1 MRQLP
6 TGTIT
11 LLFTDIEGSTQ
22 LLQQLGDRYATVLAE
37 SRRLLRAAF
46 QQWNGHEVD
55 TQGDAFFIA
64 FARATDALSAAVA
77 GQHALVDHPWPEGA
91 VVRVRMGLHTGEPSL
106 VPEGYVGIDVHH
118 AARIMDAAHG
128 GQTLLSQ
135 TTRQLVEHNLPD
147 GVSLRDMGE
156 HRLKDLQQPS
166 HLFQLVIA
174 GLPTDFPPLKTL
186 DICPNNLPVQPTPLL
201 GREKE
206 VDAIGQLI
214 HLDDVRLVSL
224 TGPGGMGKT
233 RLALQAVAELSD
245 LFADGVYFVGLAP
258 VSDPTLVIPTI
269 AQTLGL
275 WERGSLPL
283 LERLKEE
290 LRQKRMLLLLDNF
303 EQVIDAAIDIAD
315 LLAACPQLKLV
326 ITSRTVLRVRAER
339 EFIVPPLS
347 FPDPAQVPDI
357 STLSQYEAI
366 ALFIQRAQTVRPDF
380 QLTAINAPAVV
391 EIAARLDGLPLAIE
405 LAAARMKFLSP
416 EALLARLSQRL
427 QVLTGGARD
436 VAVRHQTLRNT
447 IEWSYNLLDAQ
458 EQKLFWRLSIFVGG
472 CTLQAVEAIYPIL
485 GDGTEPVLDTV
496 ASLVDKSLLQQRAQ
510 GSGAEPRFV
519 ILETIR
525 EYGLERLS
533 SSGEMEM
540 VRKAHAAY
548 FLTQVERGDQDL
560 PSSEYEAWLKQMEQ
574 EHDNLRAV
582 MQWSLEQQEAR
593 KEIALRLGGGL
604 RSFWYNRGYLSEGLD
619 FLERALAQSDEV
631 VAAVKARAL
640 YAAARLYEVRGE
652 YDRAEPLLIKSL
664 ALYRELGDM
673 ARIGLALH
681 LQADIA
687 WRRGNLEM
695 ARSQAEES
703 FAVFKQLDDKR
714 AIASLLLHLGALA
727 ADQGEY
733 TKALTLLEES
743 LAINRALADKSS
755 IADSLFNLARA
766 RYFSGS
772 DLAKARQFLEESFA
786 IFNELGDKE
795 SIAYCLCLSG
805 LLTLEQGDTAPAYS
819 LIEQSVALFKE
830 RKQKHGMALST
841 TSLAKVIAAQGDT
854 TTARELY
861 EESVLLAQ
869 KADDKLNIASAL
881 EGLASVVATQ
891 GVYTWAARLWGAAE
905 ALRESIGAP
914 LPAVERPAYERA
926 VAAAR
931 AHLGESAFA
940 TAWIE
945 GRGMTM
951 DDFLRGES
959 NRNRR
964 I

>member
-6 TGTIT
+6 MGTIT

-37 SRRLLRAAF
+37 SRRLLREAF

-64 FARATDALSAAVA
+64 FARATDAISAAVA
-77 GQHALVDHPWPEGA
+77 GQHALADHPWPDGA
-91 VVRVRMGLHTGEPSL
+91 LVRVRMGLHTGEPSL
-106 VPEGYVGIDVHH
+106 ASEGYVGIDVHH

-128 GQTLLSQ
+128 GQILLSQ
-135 TTRQLVEHNLPD
+135 ATRDLVEHRLPN

-156 HRLKDLQQPS
+156 HRLKDLQRPS

-174 GLPTDFPPLKTL
+174 GLPADFPPLKTL
-186 DICPNNLPVQPTPLL
+186 DICPNNLPVQPTPLI

-214 HLDDVRLVSL
+214 RRDDVRLVSL

-233 RLALQAVAELSD
+233 RLALQVAAELSD
-245 LFADGVYFVGLAP
+245 QFADGVYFVDLAP
-258 VSDPTLVIPTI
+258 VSDSTLVIPTI

-303 EQVIDAAIDIAD
+303 EQVIDAAIGIAD

-366 ALFIQRAQTVRPDF
+366 ALFMQRAQTVRPDF
-380 QLTAINAPAVV
+380 QLTASNAPVVV

-405 LAAARMKFLSP
+405 LAAARMKLLSP
-416 EALLARLSQRL
+416 VALLARLSQRL

-436 VAVRHQTLRNT
+436 VAARHQTLRNT

-458 EQKLFWRLSIFVGG
+458 EQRLFWRLSIFVGG
-472 CTLQAVEAIYPIL
+472 CTLEAVEAMYATL
-485 GDGTEPVLDTV
+485 GDGIEPMLDTV
-496 ASLVDKSLLQQRAQ
+496 ASLVDKSLLQRREQS
-510 GSGAEPRFV
+510 SGAGPRFV

-533 SSGEMEM
+533 ASGEMEM

-548 FLTQVERGDQDL
+548 FLTQVERRDQDL
-560 PSSEYEAWLKQMEQ
+560 PSSEYEAWLDQMEQ
-574 EHDNLRAV
+574 EHDNLRAA
-582 MQWSLEQQEAR
+582 MQWSLEQPEGR

-604 RSFWYNRGYLSEGLD
+604 RPFWYNRGYLSEGLD

-631 VAAVKARAL
+631 VAAVRATAL

-673 ARIGLALH
+673 ARIGHSLH

-687 WRRGNLEM
+687 WRRGNLDM

-703 FAVFKQLDDKR
+703 FAIFRQLDDKG
-714 AIASLLLHLGALA
+714 AIANLLLHLGALA

-755 IADSLFNLARA
+755 TADSLFNLARA
-766 RYFSGS
+766 RYFSGD
-772 DLAKARQFLEESFA
+772 DLAKARMLLEESYA
-786 IFNELGDKE
+786 IFTELGDKE

-805 LLTLEQGDTAPAYS
+805 LLTLEQGDTAPASS

-830 RKQKHGMALST
+830 RRQKHGMALST
-841 TSLAKVIAAQGDT
+841 TSLAKVIAAQGVT
-854 TTARELY
+854 ATARVLY
-861 EESVLLAQ
+861 EESVLLARN
-869 KADDKLNIASAL
+869 AADKLNIASAL

-891 GVYTWAARLWGAAE
+891 GVSTWAARLWGAAE

-926 VAAAR
+926 VAAVR
-931 AHLGESAFA
+931 AHLGKSTFD
-940 TAWIE
+940 TAWAK
-945 GRGMTM
+945 GRGMAPE
-951 DDFLRGES
+951 DVLLDIE
-959 NRNRR
+959 
-964 I
+964 

>member
-37 SRRLLRAAF
+37 SRRLLREAF

-64 FARATDALSAAVA
+64 FARATDAISAAVA
-77 GQHALVDHPWPEGA
+77 GQRALANHPWPDGA

-128 GQTLLSQ
+128 GQILLSH

-174 GLPTDFPPLKTL
+174 GLPAEFPPLKTL
-186 DICPNNLPVQPTPLL
+186 DALPNNLPVQPTPLI

-214 HLDDVRLVSL
+214 RRDDVRLVSL

-233 RLALQAVAELSD
+233 RLALQVAAELSD
-245 LFADGVYFVGLAP
+245 LFADGVYFVDLAP
-258 VSDPTLVIPTI
+258 ISDSALVIPAI

-275 WERGSLPL
+275 WERGSLSM

-326 ITSRTVLRVRAER
+326 VTSRTVLRVRAER

-347 FPDPAQVPDI
+347 HPDPAQVPDI
-357 STLSQYEAI
+357 STLSQFEAI
-366 ALFIQRAQTVRPDF
+366 ALFIQRAQAVRPDF

-405 LAAARMKFLSP
+405 LAAARMKLLSP

-427 QVLTGGARD
+427 QVLTGGVRD
-436 VAVRHQTLRNT
+436 VAARHQTLRNT
-447 IEWSYNLLDAQ
+447 IEWSYNLLDAE
-458 EQKLFWRLSIFVGG
+458 EQQLFWRLSIFVGG
-472 CTLQAVEAIYPIL
+472 CTLEAVEAMYATL
-485 GDGTEPVLDTV
+485 GDGAEPVLDTV
-496 ASLVDKSLLQQRAQ
+496 ASLVDKSLLQRREQ
-510 GSGAEPRFV
+510 GSRAGSRIV
-519 ILETIR
+519 VLETIR

-533 SSGEMEM
+533 ASGEMEM
-540 VRKAHAAY
+540 VRQAHAAY
-548 FLTQVERGDQDL
+548 FLAQVEKEGRDL
-560 PSSEYEAWLKQMEQ
+560 PSSEYEAWLDQKEQ
-574 EHDNLRAV
+574 EHDNLRAA
-582 MQWSLEQQEAR
+582 MQWSLEQPEAR

-619 FLERALAQSDEV
+619 FLERALAESDEV
-631 VAAVKARAL
+631 VAAVRATAL

-652 YDRAEPLLIKSL
+652 YDRAEPLLIKGL

-673 ARIGLALH
+673 ARIGLSLH

-687 WRRGNLEM
+687 WRRGDLAM

-703 FAVFKQLDDKR
+703 FAIFRQLDDKGS
-714 AIASLLLHLGALA
+714 IASLLLHLGALA

-733 TKALTLLEES
+733 TKAFTLLGES
-743 LAINRALADKSS
+743 LAINRELGVKSS
-755 IADSLFNLARA
+755 VADSLFNLARA
-766 RYFSGS
+766 SYFSGN
-772 DLAKARQFLEESFA
+772 DLAKARQLLEESFA
-786 IFNELGDKE
+786 IFTELGDME
-795 SIAYCLCLSG
+795 SLGYCLCLSG
-805 LLTLEQGDTAPAYS
+805 LLTLEQGDTTSAYS

-830 RKQKHGMALST
+830 RRQKHGMALST
-841 TSLAKVIAAQGDT
+841 TSLAKVTAAQGDT
-854 TTARELY
+854 TTARVLY
-861 EESVLLAQ
+861 EESVLLAM

-891 GVYTWAARLWGAAE
+891 GLYTWAARLWGASE

-914 LPAVERPAYERA
+914 LTAVERPAYERA
-926 VAAAR
+926 VAATR
-931 AHLGESAFA
+931 EYLGQSAFD

-945 GRGMTM
+945 GRGMTPE
-951 DDFLRGES
+951 DVLAQFTVDVQ
-959 NRNRR
+959 
-964 I
+964 